1 MKRITIVLLAI
12 FFFLAISGL
21 ILIQLYWIRNA
32 IAITDQQFR
41 YLANKALESV
51 VLDLEEKELIKNIV
65 EDIDP
70 ASTDSVTAIV
80 PANSPLA
87 KKLHGYQPNSALL
100 EMYGL
105 NNPGEP
111 IAITSSGHKIFIS
124 SENISPFPTDE
135 TTEPSPQITNSEIT
149 GRVTNKIVFLE
160 KIMEKILRNTPDIR
174 ERINPEKLNE
184 ELRTALNNVGIY
196 LDFEFSIRSGRYGS
210 IWKTPGFTD
219 KPGTN
224 KFIIQL
230 FPNDPVPSQNQIVLY
245 CLQEQQ
251 YKFEKIGNLGFMSL
265 LFTLL
270 LLILSSGTFVVI
282 FRQKKI
288 SEIRSDFINNMTHE
302 LKTPISTISLA
313 SQMMADK
320 SIPDKDKN
328 IDSLAKV
335 ISDES
340 MRLKF
345 QVEKVLQMAIF
356 ERMKM
361 KLNLIDMD
369 VHVIIDNAVEN
380 YALQISTRAGIIN
393 TDLQATNSH
402 VFIDEIHFLN
412 SISNL
417 IDNAIKYSKDNPDI
431 TISTRNNKKGILI
444 TIEDK
449 GIGINKENL
458 KRIFDKFFRVHSGNV
473 HNVKGFGLGLS
484 YVKKIIEE
492 HNGSIKAESQMN
504 KGTKFTLFLPQN
516 KLKGYS
522 FKERM
527 LTAKK

>member
-12 FFFLAISGL
+12 FFSLAISGL

-51 VLDLEEKELIKNIV
+51 VLNLEEKELIKNIV
-65 EDIDP
+65 DDIDP

-80 PANSPLA
+80 PPNSPLA
-87 KKLHGYQPNSALL
+87 KKLHGYQPNSVLL
-100 EMYGL
+100 ETYGL
-105 NNPGEP
+105 NNPAEP
-111 IAITSSGHKIFIS
+111 IAITSAGHKIFIS
-124 SENISPFPTDE
+124 SENVSPFSTDE

-149 GRVTNKIVFLE
+149 GRVSNKIVFLE

-270 LLILSSGTFVVI
+270 LLILSTGTFIVI

-335 ISDES
+335 ISHES

-361 KLNLIDMD
+361 KISLVELN
-369 VHVIIDNAVEN
+369 VHNIIDKAVEN
-380 YALQISTRAGIIN
+380 FALQIGTRNGVIR
-393 TDLQATNSH
+393 TDFQATNSL

-417 IDNAIKYSKDNPDI
+417 IDNAIKYSKEIPEINI
-431 TISTRNNKKGILI
+431 TTRNNKKGIII

-449 GIGINKENL
+449 GIGISKENL
-458 KRIFDKFFRVHSGNV
+458 KRIFDKFYRVHSGNV

-492 HNGSIKAESQMN
+492 HNGSIKAESQIS
-504 KGTKFTLFLPQN
+504 KGTKFTLYLPQN
-516 KLKGYS
+516 RLK
-522 FKERM
+522 
-527 LTAKK
+527 

>member
-1 MKRITIVLLAI
+1 MKRTTIVLLAI

-21 ILIQLYWIRNA
+21 ILIQLVWIRNA
-32 IAITDQQFR
+32 ITVTDQQFR

-51 VLDLEEKELIKNIV
+51 VLNLEEKELIKSIV

-87 KKLHGYQPNSALL
+87 KKLQGYQPNSALL
-100 EMYGL
+100 EMYGI

-111 IAITSSGHKIFIS
+111 IAITSAGHKIFIS
-124 SENISPFPTDE
+124 SENLPSISNE
-135 TTEPSPQITNSEIT
+135 LNTEPSPQITNSEIK
-149 GRVTNKIVFLE
+149 GRVSNKIVFLE
-160 KIMEKILRNTPDIR
+160 KIMEKILNNTPDIR
-174 ERINPEKLNE
+174 ERINPEKLTE
-184 ELRTALNNVGIY
+184 ELKTALNTVGIN
-196 LDFEFSIRSGRYGS
+196 LDFEYSIRSGRYGI
-210 IWKTPGFTD
+210 IWKTPGYMD

-265 LFTLL
+265 LFTILL
-270 LLILSSGTFVVI
+270 LGLSTGTFIVI

-328 IDSLAKV
+328 IGNLAKV
-335 ISDES
+335 INDES

-356 ERMKM
+356 ERTKM
-361 KLNLIDMD
+361 KLRLVETD
-369 VHVIIDNAVEN
+369 VNGIIEKAIDN
-380 YALQISTRAGIIN
+380 YSLQIKSRKGSIKTSLRAERPIV
-393 TDLQATNSH
+393 LL
-402 VFIDEIHFLN
+402 DEVHFLN

-417 IDNAIKYSKDNPDI
+417 IDNAIKYSRDFPDI
-431 TISTRNNKKGILI
+431 FISTHSNKKGLLI
-444 TIEDK
+444 VFEDK
-449 GIGINKENL
+449 GIGINKEDQ
-458 KRIFDKFFRVHSGNV
+458 KKVFDKFFRVHSGNV

-492 HNGSIKAESQMN
+492 HGGSIKVESQIN
-504 KGTKFTLFLPQN
+504 KGTRFTLFLPQN
-516 KLKGYS
+516 KRS
-522 FKERM
+522 
-527 LTAKK
+527 

>member
-1 MKRITIVLLAI
+1 MKRITIVLLAV

-21 ILIQLYWIRNA
+21 ILIQLYWIRGA
-32 IAITDQQFR
+32 IAVTDQQFR

-51 VLDLEEKELIKNIV
+51 VLGLEEKELIQNIV

-80 PANSPLA
+80 PSNSPLA
-87 KKLHGYQPNSALL
+87 KKLQRYQSNSALL

-105 NNPGEP
+105 NNPGKP
-111 IAITSSGHKIFIS
+111 IAITSSGHKIFLS
-124 SENISPFPTDE
+124 SENISTFSTDE
-135 TTEPSPQITNSEIT
+135 ATEPSSQIANSEIK
-149 GRVTNKIVFLE
+149 GRVTNKIVSLE

-174 ERINPEKLNE
+174 ERINAEKLKD

-196 LDFEFSIRSGRYGS
+196 LDFEFSIRSGRYGT
-210 IWKTPGFTD
+210 IWKTPGYND

-245 CLQEQQ
+245 CLQEQH
-251 YKFEKIGNLGFMSL
+251 YKFEKIGNLGFITL
-265 LFTLL
+265 LFTLI
-270 LLILSSGTFVVI
+270 LLILSTGTFIVI

-288 SEIRSDFINNMTHE
+288 SEIRNDFINNMTHE

-320 SIPDKDKN
+320 TIAEKDKN
-328 IDSLAKV
+328 IDGLAKV

-361 KLNLIDMD
+361 KLNLVETD
-369 VHVIIDNAVEN
+369 VHSIIEKAVEN
-380 YALQISTRAGIIN
+380 FALQIGSRNGRIT
-393 TDLQATNSH
+393 TDLKATRTF
-402 VFIDEIHFLN
+402 VYIDEIHFLN

-417 IDNAIKYSKDNPDI
+417 IDNAIKYSKDKPDI
-431 TISTRNNKKGILI
+431 TVSTWNNKKGIII

-449 GIGINKENL
+449 GIGISKENL
-458 KRIFDKFFRVHSGNV
+458 RRIFDKFFRVHSGNV

-484 YVKKIIEE
+484 YVKKIIDE
-492 HNGSIKAESQMN
+492 HNGSIKAESQVN

-516 KLKGYS
+516 RIK
-522 FKERM
+522 
-527 LTAKK
+527 

>member
-1 MKRITIVLLAI
+1 MRRITIVLLAI

-21 ILIQLYWIRNA
+21 ILIQLYWISNA
-32 IAITDQQFR
+32 VAITDQQFR
-41 YLANKALESV
+41 YSANKALESV
-51 VLDLEEKELIKNIV
+51 VLNLEEKELIKNIV
-65 EDIDP
+65 DDIDP

-124 SENISPFPTDE
+124 SENSSPFSTDE

-149 GRVTNKIVFLE
+149 GRVSNKIVFLE
-160 KIMEKILRNTPDIR
+160 KIMQKILRNTPDIR
-174 ERINPEKLNE
+174 ERINPEKLKE
-184 ELRTALNNVGIY
+184 ELRKALNNVGIY

-270 LLILSSGTFVVI
+270 LLILSTGTFIVI

-288 SEIRSDFINNMTHE
+288 SEIRNDFINNMTHE

-320 SIPDKDKN
+320 SIPEKDKN
-328 IDSLAKV
+328 IDNLAKV

-356 ERMKM
+356 ERMKL
-361 KLNLIDMD
+361 KLSLVELD
-369 VHVIIDNAVEN
+369 VHGIIEKAVEN
-380 YALQISTRAGIIN
+380 FTLQIIARNGVIN
-393 TDLQATNSH
+393 TDLQATNPILL
-402 VFIDEIHFLN
+402 IDEIHFLN

-417 IDNAIKYSKDNPDI
+417 IDNAIKYSKEIPDI
-431 TISTRNNKKGILI
+431 TITTRNYKKGILI

-449 GIGINKENL
+449 GIGITKENL
-458 KRIFDKFFRVHSGNV
+458 KRIFDKFYRVHSGNV

-492 HNGSIKAESQMN
+492 HNGTIKADSQIN
-504 KGTKFTLFLPQN
+504 KGTKFMLFIPQN
-516 KLKGYS
+516 RLK
-522 FKERM
+522 
-527 LTAKK
+527 

>member
-1 MKRITIVLLAI
+1 MKRTTIVLLAV

-21 ILIQLYWIRNA
+21 ILIQLYWIRGA
-32 IAITDQQFR
+32 IAVTDQQFR
-41 YLANKALESV
+41 YLAYKALESV
-51 VLDLEEKELIKNIV
+51 VLGLEEKELIQNIV

-80 PANSPLA
+80 PSNSPLA
-87 KKLHGYQPNSALL
+87 KKLQRYQSNSALL

-105 NNPGEP
+105 NNPGKP
-111 IAITSSGHKIFIS
+111 IAITSSGHKIYLS
-124 SENISPFPTDE
+124 SENISTFSTDE
-135 TTEPSPQITNSEIT
+135 ATEPSSQIANSEIK
-149 GRVTNKIVFLE
+149 GRVTNKIVSLE

-174 ERINPEKLNE
+174 ERINAEKLKD

-196 LDFEFSIRSGRYGS
+196 LDFEFSIRSGRYGT
-210 IWKTPGFTD
+210 IWKTPGYND

-245 CLQEQQ
+245 CLQEQH
-251 YKFEKIGNLGFMSL
+251 YKFEKIGNLGFITL
-265 LFTLL
+265 LFTLI
-270 LLILSSGTFVVI
+270 LLILSTGTFIVI

-288 SEIRSDFINNMTHE
+288 SEIRNDFINNMTHE

-320 SIPDKDKN
+320 TIAEKDKN
-328 IDSLAKV
+328 IDGLAKV

-356 ERMKM
+356 ERIKM
-361 KLNLIDMD
+361 KLHLVETD
-369 VHVIIDNAVEN
+369 VHSVIEKAVEN
-380 YALQISTRAGIIN
+380 FALQIDNRNGMITTDFKATR
-393 TDLQATNSH
+393 TF
-402 VFIDEIHFLN
+402 VYIDEIHFLN

-417 IDNAIKYSKDNPDI
+417 IDNAIKYSKDKPDI
-431 TISTRNNKKGILI
+431 TVSTWNNKKGIMI
-444 TIEDK
+444 TIDDK
-449 GIGINKENL
+449 GIGISKENL
-458 KRIFDKFFRVHSGNV
+458 RRIFDKFFRVHSGNV

-484 YVKKIIEE
+484 YVKKIIDE
-492 HNGSIKAESQMN
+492 HNGSIKAESQVN

-516 KLKGYS
+516 RIK
-522 FKERM
+522 
-527 LTAKK
+527 

>member
-1 MKRITIVLLAI
+1 MKRKTIVFLAI
-12 FFFLAISGL
+12 FFFLSISGL

-32 IAITDQQFR
+32 ITITDQQFR
-41 YLANKALESV
+41 NLANKALESV
-51 VLDLEEKELIKNIV
+51 VLNLEEKELINNIM

-87 KKLHGYQPNSALL
+87 RKFQGYRPNSDLL

-105 NNPGEP
+105 NKTGEP

-124 SENISPFPTDE
+124 AEDVSPFSTDE
-135 TTEPSPQITNSEIT
+135 TTEPSQQIINSEIS
-149 GRVTNKIVFLE
+149 GRVSNKIVSLE
-160 KIMEKILRNTPDIR
+160 NIMEKILRNTPDIR
-174 ERINPEKLNE
+174 ERIDPEDLNQQ
-184 ELRTALNNVGIY
+184 LRIALNNVGIY
-196 LDFEFSIRSGRYGS
+196 LDFEFSIRSGRLGN

-219 KPGTN
+219 KPSN
-224 KFIIQL
+224 KFIRQL
-230 FPNDPVPSQNQIVLY
+230 FPNDPVSSQNQIVLY
-245 CLQEQQ
+245 FLQEQQ
-251 YKFEKIGNLGFMSL
+251 YKFEKIGNLGFLSL
-265 LFTLL
+265 LFALL
-270 LLILSSGTFVVI
+270 LLVVSTGTFIVI
-282 FRQKKI
+282 FRQKRI

-320 SIPDKDKN
+320 TISDKDKN
-328 IDSLAKV
+328 IDNLAKI

-356 ERMKM
+356 EKVKM
-361 KLNLIDMD
+361 KLNMVGLN
-369 VHVIIDNAVEN
+369 VHAIIDKTVEN
-380 YALQISTRAGIIN
+380 FVLQIDSREGLIKK
-393 TDLQATNSH
+393 DFQAAKS
-402 VFIDEIHFLN
+402 FAMIDEIHFLN

-417 IDNAIKYSKDNPDI
+417 IDNAIKYSGDKPHI

-449 GIGINKENL
+449 GIGIGKENL
-458 KRIFDKFFRVHSGNV
+458 KRIFDKFFRVPVGNV

-492 HNGSIKAESQMN
+492 HNGTIKAESQVN
-504 KGTKFTLFLPQN
+504 KGTKFTIFLPQN
-516 KLKGYS
+516 GLK
-522 FKERM
+522 
-527 LTAKK
+527 

>member
-1 MKRITIVLLAI
+1 MKRTTIVFLAI

-65 EDIDP
+65 ADIDP

-80 PANSPLA
+80 PKNSPLA
-87 KKLHGYQPNSALL
+87 KKLQGYQPNSALL

-124 SENISPFPTDE
+124 SETITSLSSE
-135 TTEPSPQITNSEIT
+135 VTTEPSPQITNSEIT

-174 ERINPEKLNE
+174 ERINADKLKE

-210 IWKTPGFTD
+210 IWKTPGFND

-251 YKFEKIGNLGFMSL
+251 YKIEKIGILGFLSL
-265 LFTLL
+265 LFTLFL
-270 LLILSSGTFVVI
+270 VILATGTFIVI

-288 SEIRSDFINNMTHE
+288 SEMRSDFINNMTHE

-328 IDSLAKV
+328 IDSLAKI

-356 ERMKM
+356 EKMKM
-361 KLNLIDMD
+361 KFNMVEMD
-369 VHVIIDNAVEN
+369 VHLILDKTAEN
-380 YALQISTRAGIIN
+380 FALQIANCNGVIKK
-393 TDLQATNSH
+393 DFQATFSL
-402 VFIDEIHFLN
+402 VMIDEIHFLN

-417 IDNAIKYSKDNPDI
+417 IDNAIKYSKDKPEI
-431 TISTRNNKKGILI
+431 TISTRNNKKRVVI

-449 GIGINKENL
+449 GIGISKENL
-458 KRIFDKFFRVHSGNV
+458 NKIFDKFYRVPSGNV
-473 HNVKGFGLGLS
+473 HTVKGFGLGLS

-492 HNGSIKAESQMN
+492 HDGSIKADSQIN
-504 KGTKFTLFLPQN
+504 KGTRFTIFLPQIGI
-516 KLKGYS
+516 K
-522 FKERM
+522 
-527 LTAKK
+527 

>member
-1 MKRITIVLLAI
+1 MKRKIIVLLAI

-21 ILIQLYWIRNA
+21 ILIQLSWIRNA

-51 VLDLEEKELIKNIV
+51 VLDLEENELIKKIV

-87 KKLHGYQPNSALL
+87 RKLQGYQPNSELL

-105 NNPGEP
+105 NNPGKP
-111 IAITSSGHKIFIS
+111 ISITSSGHKIFIS
-124 SENISPFPTDE
+124 AEDISPFSGDV
-135 TTEPSPQITNSEIT
+135 TTEPSPQVINSGIT

-160 KIMEKILRNTPDIR
+160 KIMEKILSNTPDIR
-174 ERINPEKLNE
+174 ERIDAESLNQQ
-184 ELRTALNNVGIY
+184 LRTALNNVGIH
-196 LDFEFSIRSGRYGS
+196 LDFEFSIRSGRLGN
-210 IWKTPGFTD
+210 IWKSPGFTD

-230 FPNDPVPSQNQIVLY
+230 FPNDPVPSQNQLVLY

-251 YKFEKIGNLGFMSL
+251 YKFEKIGNLGFLSL
-265 LFTLL
+265 LFTMFLL
-270 LLILSSGTFVVI
+270 VLSTGTFVVI
-282 FRQKKI
+282 FRQKRI

-313 SQMMADK
+313 SQMLADK
-320 SIPDKDKN
+320 SIPNKDKN
-328 IDSLAKV
+328 IDNLAKV

-356 ERMKM
+356 D
-361 KLNLIDMD
+361 KLKLKLKTVESD
-369 VHVIIDNAVEN
+369 VHAIIDKATEN
-380 YALQISTRAGIIN
+380 FALQIRNQNGILTKN
-393 TDLQATNSH
+393 FQAS
-402 VFIDEIHFLN
+402 FSLAMLDEIHFLN

-417 IDNAIKYSKDNPDI
+417 IDNAIKYSKNSPEVI
-431 TISTRNNKKGILI
+431 ISTQNNRKGIVI
-444 TIEDK
+444 TVEDK
-449 GIGINKENL
+449 GIGISKENL
-458 KRIFDKFFRVHSGNV
+458 IRIFDKFYRVHSGNV

-484 YVKKIIEE
+484 YVKKIIDE
-492 HNGSIKAESQMN
+492 HNGSIKVESQIN
-504 KGTKFTLFLPQN
+504 KGTKFIVFLPQN
-516 KLKGYS
+516 RL
-522 FKERM
+522 R
-527 LTAKK
+527 

>member
-1 MKRITIVLLAI
+1 MKRITIILLAI
-12 FFFLAISGL
+12 FFSLAISGL

-41 YLANKALESV
+41 YSANKALESV
-51 VLDLEEKELIKNIV
+51 VLNLEEKELIKNIV
-65 EDIDP
+65 ENIDP
-70 ASTDSVTAIV
+70 SSTDSVTAIV

-87 KKLHGYQPNSALL
+87 RKLHGYQPNSALL

-105 NNPGEP
+105 NNPDEP

-124 SENISPFPTDE
+124 SENSSPFSTDE
-135 TTEPSPQITNSEIT
+135 TIEPSSQITNSEIT
-149 GRVTNKIVFLE
+149 GRVSNKIVFLE
-160 KIMEKILRNTPDIR
+160 KIMQKILRNTPDIK
-174 ERINPEKLNE
+174 ERINPEKLKID
-184 ELRTALNNVGIY
+184 LRQALNNVGIY
-196 LDFEFSIRSGRYGS
+196 LDFEFSIRSGRYGI
-210 IWKTPGFTD
+210 IWKTTGFTD

-251 YKFEKIGNLGFMSL
+251 YKFEKIGNLGFLSL

-270 LLILSSGTFVVI
+270 LLVLSTGTFIVI

-288 SEIRSDFINNMTHE
+288 SEIRNDFINNMTHE

-313 SQMMADK
+313 SQMMSDK
-320 SIPDKDKN
+320 SIPAKDKN
-328 IDSLAKV
+328 IDNLAKV

-356 ERMKM
+356 EKM
-361 KLNLIDMD
+361 ILKLDMVELD
-369 VHVIIDNAVEN
+369 VHGIIEKAVEN
-380 YALQISTRAGIIN
+380 FALQIAAQNGAIT
-393 TDLQATNSH
+393 TDLQATNSL

-417 IDNAIKYSKDNPDI
+417 IDNAIKYSREVPDI
-431 TISTRNNKKGILI
+431 TISTRNNKKGLLI
-444 TIEDK
+444 CVEDK
-449 GIGINKENL
+449 GIGITKENL
-458 KRIFDKFFRVHSGNV
+458 KRIFDKFYRVPSGNV

-492 HNGSIKAESQMN
+492 HNGTIKAESQIN
-504 KGTKFTLFLPQN
+504 KGTKFLLFLPQN
-516 KLKGYS
+516 RL
-522 FKERM
+522 R
-527 LTAKK
+527 

>member
-1 MKRITIVLLAI
+1 MKRRTIVLLAV

-51 VLDLEEKELIKNIV
+51 VLNLEEKELISNIV
-65 EDIDP
+65 ENIDP

-87 KKLHGYQPNSALL
+87 KKLQGYQPNSALL

-105 NNPGEP
+105 NNPAEP
-111 IAITSSGHKIFIS
+111 IAITSSGHKIYIS
-124 SENISPFPTDE
+124 SENIPPFSTEE
-135 TTEPSPQITNSEIT
+135 TTEPSPQITNSEIK

-160 KIMEKILRNTPDIR
+160 KIMEKILCNKHDIR
-174 ERINPEKLNE
+174 ERINPEKLKE

-196 LDFEFSIRSGRYGS
+196 LDFEFSIRSGSYGS

-265 LFTLL
+265 LFTML
-270 LLILSSGTFVVI
+270 LLILSTGTFIVI

-320 SIPDKDKN
+320 TIADKDKN
-328 IDSLAKV
+328 IESLAKV

-361 KLNLIDMD
+361 ELNLVELD
-369 VHVIIDNAVEN
+369 VHGIIDKAVEN
-380 YALQISTRAGIIN
+380 FALQIRDCNGIIN
-393 TDLQATNSH
+393 TDLQATRSL
-402 VFIDEIHFLN
+402 VYIDEIHFLN

-417 IDNAIKYSKDNPDI
+417 IDNAIKFSKDNPEI
-431 TISTRNNKKGILI
+431 TITTRNNKKGIQI

-449 GIGINKENL
+449 GIGISKENL

-492 HNGSIKAESQMN
+492 HYGSIKADSQIN
-504 KGTKFTLFLPQN
+504 KGTKFTIFLPQN
-516 KLKGYS
+516 RLK
-522 FKERM
+522 
-527 LTAKK
+527 